1 MTSFTFLLVVI
12 CATLFTLCDS
22 LSKVQAGRK
31 QCDLNRRFA
40 WIALSILIFTICDSL
55 SKMWGL
61 TMSFWPLLGI
71 IISTP
76 AAYFLFGRVTRD
88 TGLAVGSSVIN
99 AGNVVSAMIVGIIFF
114 SEWERISTQQYVGML
129 CAIIGI
135 VLMLFTGAPCDEVEQ
150 ALEAD
155 FSRLHQRG
163 ATILLCIL
171 PPLTYMIFGVVNA
184 KIGLAIGSGSINCMN
199 LLGTMLVGLIALN
212 EWKKVSPGQYGG
224 MASSAA
230 GLVLMLFY

>member
-1 MTSFTFLLVVI
+1 MTPFTFLLVVI
-12 CATLFTLCDS
+12 CATLFTLWDS

-31 QCDLNRRFA
+31 QCDSRHRFA

-61 TMSFWPLLGI
+61 TMSLWPLLGI

-114 SEWERISTQQYVGML
+114 SEWERISTQQYAGML

-135 VLMLFTGAPCDEVEQ
+135 LLMLFTGAPCDEVEH

-155 FSRLHQRG
+155 FSRLRQRN

-199 LLGTMLVGLIALN
+199 LLGTMLVGLIALS

-224 MASSAA
+224 MVSSAA
-230 GLVLMLFY
+230 GLGLMLFY

>member
-1 MTSFTFLLVVI
+1 MTPFTFLLVVI

-31 QCDLNRRFA
+31 QCDLRHRFA

-61 TMSFWPLLGI
+61 TMSLWPLLGI

-114 SEWERISTQQYVGML
+114 SEWERISTQQYAGML

-135 VLMLFTGAPCDEVEQ
+135 LLMLFTGAPCDEVEH

-155 FSRLHQRG
+155 FSRLHQRN

-224 MASSAA
+224 MASSTA
-230 GLVLMLFY
+230 GLVLMLLY